1 MNATFVSKEDPM
13 NWLLF
18 ISQLPT
24 HPSSLRVNVWR
35 KMRTAGACGLQNGVW
50 VLPDQPEHVKF
61 LEELL
66 SMIQSQGASGQLF
79 RMTPFNEEVEKDIL
93 SRISTDR
100 EEEYAE
106 FIERSQEF
114 LAEIKKESAKQKFTF
129 AELEEN
135 EQDLFR
141 LSKWLE
147 RIQRRDFFCGDKAKS
162 ASETLE
168 LCQKEF
174 DKFAAHVY
182 ARQTDDSANEN
193 PNT

>member
-1 MNATFVSKEDPM
+1 MDATLVSNLDVM

-18 ISQLPT
+18 ISQLPA

-35 KMRTAGACGLQNGVW
+35 KLRAAGACSLQNGIW
-50 VLPDQPEHVKF
+50 VLPNQPEQVKF
-61 LEELL
+61 LEDLL
-66 SMIQSQGASGQLF
+66 SMIQSQGASGQIF
-79 RMTPFNEEVEKDIL
+79 SISPFSQEVEEDIL

-114 LAEIKKESAKQKFTF
+114 LAEIEKESAKQKFTF

-141 LSKWLE
+141 LTNWLE
-147 RIQRRDFFCGDKAKS
+147 RIQKRDFFCRDKAKN
-162 ASETLE
+162 ASEALKR
-168 LCQKEF
+168 CQKEF
-174 DKFAAHVY
+174 EKFAAIVY
-182 ARQTDDSANEN
+182 ERQTENPANEN
-193 PNT
+193 